1 MDLKMKGF
9 QTNKQSIYIDCKQLL
24 RRLYRLRFKVAKRHR
39 DSLFDKCLFPA
50 LLSMIRHFRR
60 AYRFRDERVKEL
72 DKFLFSFEDF
82 NSWVDVASEEK
93 VIDDK
98 EYASLFEY
106 ITRIYESVN
115 AYRNSAR
122 KARSSAGS
130 NDDGVSENKD
140 DSRGGDGF
148 I

>member
-39 DSLFDKCLFPA
+39 DSLFDKCLIPA
-50 LLSMIRHFRR
+50 LLGMIRHFRR

-72 DKFLFSFEDF
+72 DEFLFSFEDF

-93 VIDDK
+93 VIKDK

-106 ITRIYESVN
+106 IERIYLCGIVEKRVGRFLE
-115 AYRNSAR
+115 RNP
-122 KARSSAGS
+122 
-130 NDDGVSENKD
+130 ENN
-140 DSRGGDGF
+140 SFLIRGQF
-148 I
+148 KINRLRRAA

>member
-1 MDLKMKGF
+1 MDLRMKGF

-39 DSLFDKCLFPA
+39 DSLFDKSLFPT
-50 LLSMIRHFRR
+50 LLSMISHFRR
-60 AYRFRDERVKEL
+60 AYRFREERVKEL
-72 DKFLFSFEDF
+72 DEFLFEFEKF
-82 NSWVDVASEEK
+82 NSLVDLASEEK

-106 ITRIYESVN
+106 IVRIYESVN

-130 NDDGVSENKD
+130 NDDGASENKD